1 MGESDASRRW
11 YIGLLVGEI
20 GMIILFGVFVRY
32 GSSVDVVALN
42 TTDVGNELKEYY
54 ASYQDVHVMIFVGFG
69 FLMTFL
75 RRHGYSALGYTFLL
89 ACIAL
94 QFSVLT
100 RGFWASVFK
109 RKWSYIDIDVTT

>member
-1 MGESDASRRW
+1 MGTGNASRAW
-11 YIGLLVGEI
+11 YIGLLLGEI
-20 GMIILFGVFVRY
+20 GMIALFGVFVRY
-32 GSSVDVVALN
+32 GSSVDVVPLG
-42 TTDVGNELKEYY
+42 TDGVGDELKEYY

-100 RGFWASVFK
+100 RGFWACVFK
-109 RKWSYIDIDVTT
+109 GEWSYISIDVTT